1 MTSTILAI
9 DQGTSSSRAIIFDK
23 QLNIISIG
31 QKEFPTYYP
40 QPSWVEQNADEIF
53 ASVVSVVSE
62 SLAKARL
69 NASDL
74 SAIAITNQRETTVIW
89 DKLTGNPVYFAL
101 VWQSRQTAD
110 LCEQKR
116 KKGYEPLFKRKT
128 GLVLDPYFSA
138 SKIRF
143 ILDHIENGQAR
154 AEAGELCFGTIDTW
168 LTFKLTKGKSFKT
181 DVSNASRTLL
191 MNIETCT
198 WDEELCH
205 IWNIPMVMLP
215 EIVDTSSIVGITDK
229 ALFGAEIPIAS
240 LVGDQQAALF
250 GQLCL
255 TPGDVKNT
263 YGTGCFMLMNTGE
276 SKIQSKNGLL
286 STVAW
291 RFSGRTVYALEGSVF
306 VAGSAVQWLRDGLG
320 WIRHSEETEAI
331 CKNLKDTNGVVVV
344 PSFVG
349 LGAPYWNPQVQGA
362 IFGLTRGSNDQHIIR
377 ATLES
382 IAYQTSDVIKAME
395 KDAQQPIKKLK
406 VDGGASRND
415 FLMQFQ
421 ADILNTE
428 VVRPLIS
435 ETTALGAAMLAGL
448 AVGIYKSTS
457 ELAKVWKASQ
467 TFKPTMKDDQRQ
479 EVLDRWHQAVQA
491 VTMFKPG
498 NERQK

>member
-1 MTSTILAI
+1 MNPIILAI

-23 QLNIISIG
+23 QLNILSIG

-69 NASDL
+69 KASEL
-74 SAIAITNQRETTVIW
+74 SAIAITNQRETTVLW
-89 DKLTGNPVYFAL
+89 DKSTGNPVYFAL
-101 VWQSRQTAD
+101 VWQSRQTAE
-110 LCEQKR
+110 LCDQKR
-116 KKGYEPLFKRKT
+116 KKGFEPLFKRKT

-143 ILDHIENGQAR
+143 ILDHIENGQER
-154 AEAGELCFGTIDTW
+154 AQAGELCFGTIDTW
-168 LTFKLTKGKSFKT
+168 LTYKLTKGKSFKT

-191 MNIETCT
+191 MDIESCT
-198 WDEELCH
+198 WDEELCRA
-205 IWNIPMVMLP
+205 WNIPMVLLP
-215 EIVDTSSIVGITDK
+215 EIVDTSGVVGMVDSSF
-229 ALFGAEIPIAS
+229 FGAEIPIAA

-255 TPGDVKNT
+255 NPGDVKNT

-276 SKIQSKNGLL
+276 TKIHSKNGLL

-291 RFSGRTVYALEGSVF
+291 RFNHKTIYALEGSVF
-306 VAGSAVQWLRDGLG
+306 VAGSAVQWLRDGVGL
-320 WIRHSEETEAI
+320 IRRSEDTQSI
-331 CKNLKDTNGVVVV
+331 CDNTKDTNGVVVV
-344 PSFVG
+344 PTFVG
-349 LGAPYWNPQVQGA
+349 LGAPYWNADVQGA
-362 IFGLTRGSNDQHIIR
+362 IFGLTRGATDAHIIR
-377 ATLES
+377 ATMES
-382 IAYQTSDVIKAME
+382 IAYQSHDVIKAME
-395 KDAQQPIKKLK
+395 KDAHQPIKILK

-421 ADILNTE
+421 SDILNTQ

-448 AVGIYKSTS
+448 AVGIYKSTD
-457 ELAKVWKASQ
+457 ELSKVWKASQ
-467 TFKPTMKDDQRQ
+467 TFRPNMDEKTRAEK
-479 EVLDRWHQAVQA
+479 LALWHMAISA
-491 VTMFKPG
+491 VTHFKT
-498 NERQK
+498 NNDER

>member
-23 QLNIISIG
+23 QLNIVSIG

-40 QPSWVEQNADEIF
+40 QPSWVEQNAEEIF

-69 NASDL
+69 SASDIK
-74 SAIAITNQRETTVIW
+74 AIAITNQRETTVIW
-89 DKLTGNPVYFAL
+89 DKASGNPVYFAL
-101 VWQSRQTAD
+101 VWQSRQSAD
-110 LCEQKR
+110 LCETKR
-116 KKGYEPLFKRKT
+116 RQGFEPLFKRKT
-128 GLVLDPYFSA
+128 GLVLDPYFSV

-143 ILDHIENGQAR
+143 ILDHIDNGQQR
-154 AEAGELCFGTIDTW
+154 AESGELCFGTIDTW
-168 LTFKLTKGKSFKT
+168 LTYKLTKGKSFKT

-205 IWNIPMVMLP
+205 VWNIPMIILP
-215 EIVDTSSIVGITDK
+215 EIVDTSGVVGVTDPSF
-229 ALFGAEIPIAS
+229 FGTEIPIAS

-255 TPGDVKNT
+255 NPGDVKNT

-276 SKIQSKNGLL
+276 KKIQSKNGLL

-291 RFSGRTVYALEGSVF
+291 RFGGHTVYALEGSVF
-306 VAGSAVQWLRDGLG
+306 IAGSAVQWLRDGIGL
-320 WIRHSEETEAI
+320 IRRSEETQAI
-331 CKNLKDTNGVVVV
+331 CESIPDTNGVVVV
-344 PSFVG
+344 PTFVG
-349 LGAPYWNPQVQGA
+349 LGAPYWNPSVQGA
-362 IFGLTRGSNDQHIIR
+362 MFGLTRGTSDAHIIR
-377 ATLES
+377 ATLEA
-382 IAYQTSDVIKAME
+382 IAYQTHDVIKAME
-395 KDAQQPIKKLK
+395 KDAKQPIKKLK

-428 VVRPLIS
+428 VVRPMIS

-448 AVGIYKSTS
+448 AVGLYKDTS
-457 ELAKVWKASQ
+457 DLSKVWKAAQ
-467 TFKPTMKDDQRQ
+467 TFKPAMNEQDRQDKLHLWAQAIEAVTHFRTNNDQR
-479 EVLDRWHQAVQA
+479 
-491 VTMFKPG
+491 
-498 NERQK
+498 

>member
-1 MTSTILAI
+1 MNPIILAI

-23 QLNIISIG
+23 ELNIISIG

-53 ASVVSVVSE
+53 ASVTSVVSE

-69 NASDL
+69 NASDI

-89 DKLTGNPVYFAL
+89 DKITGNPVYFAL

-116 KKGYEPLFKRKT
+116 KRGYEPLFKRKT

-168 LTFKLTKGKSFKT
+168 LTYKLTKGKSFKT

-191 MNIETCT
+191 MNIETCE
-198 WDEELCH
+198 WDPELCH
-205 IWNIPMVMLP
+205 AWNIPMELLP
-215 EIVDTSSIVGITDK
+215 EIVDTSCVVGITDK
-229 ALFGAEIPIAS
+229 SIFGAEIPIAS

-255 TPGDVKNT
+255 SPGDVKNT

-276 SKIQSKNGLL
+276 TKIQSKNGLL

-291 RFSGRTVYALEGSVF
+291 RFKGKTVYALEGSVF
-306 VAGSAVQWLRDGLG
+306 VTGSAVQWLRDGVGL
-320 WIRHSEETEAI
+320 IRRSEETEAI
-331 CKNLKDTNGVVVV
+331 CKGLKDTNGVVVV
-344 PSFVG
+344 PTFVG
-349 LGAPYWNPQVQGA
+349 LGAPYWNPMVQGA
-362 IFGLTRGSNDQHIIR
+362 MFGLTRGTTDQHIIR
-377 ATLES
+377 ATIES
-382 IAYQTSDVIKAME
+382 IAYQSHDVIKAME
-395 KDAQQPIKKLK
+395 KDAHQPIKKLK

-448 AVGIYKSTS
+448 AVGIYKNIGDLS
-457 ELAKVWKASQ
+457 KVWKASQ
-467 TFKPTMKDDQRQ
+467 TFKPAMKEELRKDKL
-479 EVLDRWHQAVQA
+479 ERWHMAIQA
-491 VTMFKPG
+491 VTVFKT
-498 NERQK
+498 NNDEQ

>member
-1 MTSTILAI
+1 MNQTILAI
-9 DQGTSSSRAIIFDK
+9 DQGTSSSRAILFDK
-23 QLNIISIG
+23 ALNILSIG

-40 QPSWVEQNADEIF
+40 QPSWVEQNADEIY

-62 SLAKARL
+62 ALVKARL
-69 NASDL
+69 NASDVGV
-74 SAIAITNQRETTVIW
+74 IAITNQRETTVIW
-89 DKLTGNPVYFAL
+89 DKATGHPVYFAL

-143 ILDHIENGQAR
+143 ILDHIDQGQAR

-168 LTFKLTKGKSFKT
+168 LTFKLTKGKTFVT

-198 WDEELCH
+198 WDDELCH
-205 IWNIPMVMLP
+205 AWNIPMALLP
-215 EIVDTSSIVGITDK
+215 QIVDTSAIIGVTDRSI
-229 ALFGAEIPIAS
+229 FGAEIPIGS

-276 SKIQSKNGLL
+276 TRIQSKNGLL

-291 RFSGRTVYALEGSVF
+291 RFGGKTVYALEGSVF
-306 VAGSAVQWLRDGLG
+306 IAGSAVQWLRDGLG
-320 WIRHSEETEAI
+320 LIRRSEETEAI
-331 CKNLKDTNGVVVV
+331 CKGLNDTNGVVVV
-344 PSFVG
+344 PTFVG
-349 LGAPYWNPQVQGA
+349 LGAPYWNPSVQGA
-362 IFGLTRGSNDQHIIR
+362 MFGLTRGTTDAHIIR
-377 ATLES
+377 ATLEA
-382 IAYQTSDVIKAME
+382 IAYQSHDVIKAME
-395 KDAQQPIKKLK
+395 KDAHQPIKKLK

-415 FLMQFQ
+415 FLMGFQ
-421 ADILNTE
+421 ADILNVE

-448 AVGIYKSTS
+448 AVGIYKNTS
-457 ELAKVWKASQ
+457 DLSKVWKASQ
-467 TFKPTMKDDQRQ
+467 SFKPTMSVSDREDKLEHWSMAISAVTHYRINNDQR
-479 EVLDRWHQAVQA
+479 
-491 VTMFKPG
+491 
-498 NERQK
+498 